1 MANLRNSSNVKSL
14 ISEFLMSNY
23 VVNYLWASY
32 LWLSL
37 LLPLIYNVNEME
49 KIVIY
54 LFCNINQTLKLRT
67 LLETDTFCFH
77 KISLTLTMF
86 GARI

>member
-1 MANLRNSSNVKSL
+1 
-14 ISEFLMSNY
+14 MSNY
-23 VVNYLWASY
+23 VVNYLCANY

-54 LFCNINQTLKLRT
+54 LFCNINQTLKLRI
-67 LLETDTFCFH
+67 LLEADTLCFH
-77 KISLTLTMF
+77 EINLTLTMF

>member
-1 MANLRNSSNVKSL
+1 
-14 ISEFLMSNY
+14 MSNY
-23 VVNYLWASY
+23 VVNYLCANY

-54 LFCNINQTLKLRT
+54 LFCNINQMLKLRT
-67 LLETDTFCFH
+67 LLEADTLCFF
-77 KISLTLTMF
+77 KIILTQTMF

>member
-1 MANLRNSSNVKSL
+1 
-14 ISEFLMSNY
+14 MSNY
-23 VVNYLWASY
+23 VVKYPCANY

-54 LFCNINQTLKLRT
+54 LFCNINPEVKNIT
-67 LLETDTFCFH
+67 
-77 KISLTLTMF
+77 
-86 GARI
+86 

>member
-1 MANLRNSSNVKSL
+1 
-14 ISEFLMSNY
+14 MSNY
-23 VVNYLWASY
+23 VVNYLCANY

-54 LFCNINQTLKLRT
+54 LFCNINQMLKLRT
-67 LLETDTFCFH
+67 LLETDTLCFF
-77 KISLTLTMF
+77 KISLTQTMF